1 MKRLFLFSICIV
13 FVMAPAATQAQERAP
28 LGNSNFAL
36 KLDYINFTNDHFD
49 SPISSE
55 GMYIRLE
62 GYGKITPNLYLGGE
76 VGNAINLDLISGE
89 DINFVPFELNLKY
102 ATKVARNFV
111 VDCGAGI
118 SYSKVE
124 LKYDPT
130 FGPAQRER
138 SDWLFG
144 GQFFA
149 DLTYNINWFSVGVNA
164 KYQITEDF
172 NSESVDLS
180 NWRTGVQI
188 GITF

>member
-1 MKRLFLFSICIV
+1 
-13 FVMAPAATQAQERAP
+13 MAPAATQAQERAH
-28 LGNSNFAL
+28 LGHSNFAL

-49 SPISSE
+49 SPNASE
-55 GMYIRLE
+55 GIYIGLE

-102 ATKVARNFV
+102 ATEVARNFV
-111 VDCGAGI
+111 VDFGTGV

-124 LKYDPT
+124 LRYDPL
-130 FGPAQRER
+130 FGPVQRE
-138 SDWLFG
+138 SDWLLG

-149 DLTYNINWFSVGVNA
+149 DFTYKINWFSVGVNA

-172 NSESVDLS
+172 KNESLDLN

>member
-1 MKRLFLFSICIV
+1 MKRLFLVSICIV
-13 FVMAPAATQAQERAP
+13 FVMAPAPTQAQEIAP

-49 SPISSE
+49 SPNSSD
-55 GMYIRLE
+55 GMYVGLE
-62 GYGKITPNLYLGGE
+62 GYGKIKANLYLGGE
-76 VGNAINLDLISGE
+76 VGTAVNLDLISGE

-102 ATKVARNFV
+102 ATEVAPNFV
-111 VDCGAGI
+111 VDFGAGV

-124 LKYDPT
+124 LTYDPL

-138 SDWLFG
+138 SDWLLG

-149 DLTYNINWFSVGVNA
+149 DLTYKINWFSVGGNA

-172 NSESVDLS
+172 QNESLDLS
-180 NWRTGVQI
+180 NWRIGVQI
-188 GITF
+188 GITY

>member
-1 MKRLFLFSICIV
+1 MKRLSLVSICIV
-13 FVMAPAATQAQERAP
+13 FVMAPAATQAQEIAP

-49 SPISSE
+49 SPNASE
-55 GMYIRLE
+55 GMYVGLE
-62 GYGKITPNLYLGGE
+62 GYGKIKPNLYLGGE
-76 VGNAINLDLISGE
+76 VGTAINLDLISGE

-102 ATKVARNFV
+102 ATEVARNFV
-111 VDCGAGI
+111 VDFGAGV

-124 LKYDPT
+124 LTYDPL

-138 SDWLFG
+138 SDWLLG

-149 DLTYNINWFSVGVNA
+149 DLTYKINWFSVGGNA

-172 NSESVDLS
+172 QNESLDLS
-180 NWRTGVQI
+180 NWRIGVQI
-188 GITF
+188 GITY